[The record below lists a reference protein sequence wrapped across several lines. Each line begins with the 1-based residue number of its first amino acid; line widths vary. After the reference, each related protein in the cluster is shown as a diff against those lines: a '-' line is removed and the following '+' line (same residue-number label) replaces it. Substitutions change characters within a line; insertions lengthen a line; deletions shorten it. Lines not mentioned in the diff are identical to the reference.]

1 MFLFFPIYLMMRCL
15 ESLKAFSNFK
25 SPFGNHVYTEWSF
38 WKRKKNIKDFLNMVL
53 CLRFSIRKISIRISP
68 FLSLVPYFFTF
79 AHLAWPRFSPKK
91 IHFKIPPFSCF
102 FNFRSQCAASQACV
116 LTVKQLGVDQ
126 TDGVWLPLR
135 QWFPKTLSI
144 YIGLH
149 VQSPALGFLRC
160 VSW

>member
-68 FLSLVPYFFTF
+68 FLSLVPYSFTF

-91 IHFKIPPFSCF
+91 IHLKITLKS
-102 FNFRSQCAASQACV
+102 
-116 LTVKQLGVDQ
+116 
-126 TDGVWLPLR
+126 PL
-135 QWFPKTLSI
+135 
-144 YIGLH
+144 
-149 VQSPALGFLRC
+149 SPASSIFAPSVRQARPASWLSSNWGLTKLMGFDYPC
-160 VSW
+160 DNDFQKHCPFT